1 MQLMTDIFTTICIM
15 NIYVYL
21 YLSRPCR
28 VIDELI
34 KMLMLLAMMLIE
46 ITLSPC
52 KLRFSAIV
60 QSYLEYSDLNYLCA

>member
-21 YLSRPCR
+21 YHSKPCR

-46 ITLSPC
+46 ITLSPS
-52 KLRFSAIV
+52 KLRFVFSYNAILPGV
-60 QSYLEYSDLNYLCA
+60 F